1 MPKSLNQ
8 FIKRHQ
14 TIGLDSMIYIY
25 HFEEASGFSDQTKKI
40 FRLLENGNFSGISSV
55 ISMIEILTQ
64 PKKKR
69 IFYLVKEYQ
78 HLIRNFPNLEIKD
91 VNFKVADLASSLR
104 AEYNL
109 TTPDAIVVSTCL
121 VSGATGLITS
131 DVKLSKVKE
140 IDMFILDNQ

>member
-1 MPKSLNQ
+1 MPKSLKQ
-8 FIKRHQ
+8 FIEGHK

-25 HFEEASGFSDQTKKI
+25 HFEEAPGFSEKTKEV
-40 FRLLENGNFSGISSV
+40 FRLLENGSFDGISSV

-69 IFYLVKEYQ
+69 DYYLVKEYQ
-78 HLIRNFPNLEIKD
+78 YLIKNFPNLEIND

-109 TTPDAIVVSTCL
+109 TTPDAIVVATCL

-131 DVKLSKVKE
+131 DIELSRVQE
-140 IDMFILDNQ
+140 IDIFILDNK